1 MAGREFLNMPLE
13 EAMRTQRAIRRL
25 KPDPVDDELMLHLI
39 ELALKA
45 PTGGNAQNWE
55 FVMVKAADRRFRALM
70 MTALVDGLGLL
81 PAALSTRIGAQTQRP
96 LAIVVIGG
104 AISIAL
110 LTRVFQPTLVYVL
123 HNYIGLT
130 DDRKSEAGGE
140 MHS

>member
-1 MAGREFLNMPLE
+1 
-13 EAMRTQRAIRRL
+13 
-25 KPDPVDDELMLHLI
+25 
-39 ELALKA
+39 
-45 PTGGNAQNWE
+45 
-55 FVMVKAADRRFRALM
+55 M

-123 HNYIGLT
+123 HRQVGLI
-130 DDRKSEAGGE
+130 DNNDRPSDPNPHSGPPPSLPAGGR
-140 MHS
+140 MSPANPFST